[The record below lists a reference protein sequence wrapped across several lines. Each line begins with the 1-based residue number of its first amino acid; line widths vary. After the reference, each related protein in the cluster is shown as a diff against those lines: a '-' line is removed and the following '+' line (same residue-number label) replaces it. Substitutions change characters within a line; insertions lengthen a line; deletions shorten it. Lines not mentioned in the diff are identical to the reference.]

1 MKKSTGDF
9 DLIMTDK
16 HCDIVA
22 DDMAMLLPITMT
34 LEECIEICC
43 EQIGTQFIEFVRV
56 TSEDSDG
63 NCRGVYS
70 YGY

>member
-1 MKKSTGDF
+1 MKISTSDF

-22 DDMAMLLPITMT
+22 DSVALLLPITMT
-34 LEECIEICC
+34 LEECIEWCC
-43 EQIGTQFIEFVRV
+43 EENYMKFIEIIKVHRDWD
-56 TSEDSDG
+56 TG
-63 NCRGVYS
+63 NCEGIFS